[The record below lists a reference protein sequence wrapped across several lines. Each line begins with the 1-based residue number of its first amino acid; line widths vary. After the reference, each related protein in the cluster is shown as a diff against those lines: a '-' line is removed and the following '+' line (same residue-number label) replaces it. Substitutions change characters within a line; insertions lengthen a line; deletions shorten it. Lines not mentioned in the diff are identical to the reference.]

1 MNTRLTLG
9 AILIAAIFTSG
20 RVQARCSCWTSML
33 HDADCVG
40 RTYDITDSTNCAQF
54 CKKFPNAG
62 FKAFYTDNDNNWFD
76 DPRCAK
82 INPSSFN

>member
-20 RVQARCSCWTSML
+20 RVQAKCSCWTSMGP
-33 HDADCVG
+33 DADCVG
-40 RTYDITDSTNCAQF
+40 RTYDINDSINCAQF
-54 CKKFPNAG
+54 CKRFPNAA
-62 FKAFYTDNDNNWFD
+62 FKAFYTEDKWFD

-82 INPSSFN
+82 INPSSFL